1 MAWKQCNFYYL
12 ITQQYFTFLAKTIDL
27 KSIRNWF
34 EIDSKSI
41 RKHRH
46 HRNCRLESN
55 HWHQPKRKHRH
66 HRYHNLNQ
74 TIDTSQNNRFKTDSK
89 SIRNTIRNLFE
100 IRFENIHTRNFQL
113 ESNHRYHRTINSRCD
128 TEVENLQNQNEVFLE
143 NFLMHDLIKTPLVSR
158 RKTWR
163 SFPDLARCLNLTRR
177 LTPKS

>member
-34 EIDSKSI
+34 EIDSKLI

-46 HRNCRLESN
+46 HRNCQLESN
-55 HWHQPKRKHRH
+55 HWHQPKQSIQKGFE
-66 HRYHNLNQ
+66 
-74 TIDTSQNNRFKTDSK
+74 IDNWFEIDSK
-89 SIRNTIRNLFE
+89 SIRK
-100 IRFENIHTRNFQL
+100 RFENIHTRNCQL

-163 SFPDLARCLNLTRR
+163 SFPDLARCLDLTRR